1 MGTVSAL
8 RVCHLASGDLW
19 AGAEVQLATL
29 LSGLVRRDDLEL
41 GVILFNNGV
50 LAERI
55 RELDIPL
62 WVIEESRHNSL
73 SLLLQTRRLLENERF
88 SVLHTHRY
96 KENILGTAAARM
108 AGVAA
113 CVCTIHGLAEPFSG
127 LKQLKALLYRGLNH
141 WVYRHWMKRIIA
153 VSHDIERRLAVRFGN
168 DKLVTIH
175 NGIDLTHLD
184 GIRPQ
189 SADRERLGAS
199 DESVVI
205 GTAGRMMPVKA
216 YDVLLRAAR
225 TVVDQAPNVRVVL
238 VGDGPELPALK
249 TLAAELDLGRN
260 VVFHEFTPRVAELMI
275 LFDVFVLSSLTEG
288 VSISLLEA
296 MALGK
301 PVVITDVGGNPE
313 VAVDGETGFLVPSG
327 KPEALADACLR
338 LVGDPR
344 LRETMGQAGRRRVEA
359 QFSNERTVEAVAQ
372 LYHQVVESG

>member
-1 MGTVSAL
+1 MGTVPAL

-29 LSGLVRRDDLEL
+29 LSGLVRCDDIEP
-41 GVILFNNGV
+41 GVILFNDGV
-50 LAERI
+50 LADRI
-55 RELDIPL
+55 RKLDIPL

-73 SLLLQTRRLLENERF
+73 SLLRQTRRLLENERF

-96 KENILGTAAARM
+96 KENILGAAAARM
-108 AGVAA
+108 AGVSA

-127 LKQLKALLYRGLNH
+127 IKQLKARLYRGMNH
-141 WVYRHWMKRIIA
+141 WVYRHWMNRIIA
-153 VSHDIERRLAVRFGN
+153 VSHDIERRLAGRFGSE
-168 DKLVTIH
+168 KLVTIH
-175 NGIDLTHLD
+175 NGIDLTRLD
-184 GIRPQ
+184 RIQPL
-189 SADRERLGAS
+189 SADRERLGIAE
-199 DESVVI
+199 DSVVI

-225 TVVDQAPNVRVVL
+225 KVVDQAPNVRVVL

-249 TLAAELDLGRN
+249 KLAGELDLDRN
-260 VVFHEFTPRVAELMI
+260 VVFHEFTPRVAELMT

-301 PVVITDVGGNPE
+301 PVVVTDVGGNPE

-338 LVGDPR
+338 LVREPE
-344 LRETMGQAGRRRVEA
+344 LRQAMGRAGRKRVEV
-359 QFSNERTVEAVAQ
+359 QFSNERTVDAVDR
-372 LYHQVVESG
+372 LYHQVVEGR